1 MGRLDDQA
9 KKRIVELRKA
19 GLSFRKIKK
28 VLELDNIRVT
38 PQAVYLFLK
47 RKNVELAQPPGASH
61 LQPAG
66 GRGSRRTAINLA
78 GWEDEQLWNLL
89 QENETEQNKQAEPR
103 GSRQP
108 DPRPPALPRT
118 ATMSCKEP
126 HLNDNQDCKDS
137 IKIISVTSLCKDS
150 EQFGKVPAVPMG
162 PSPVAQLSPIN
173 SDSCSGIQ
181 TSAVGS
187 HPAPLSPATAQQQL
201 NSRGRMFLPPARN
214 PALIVKKKIV
224 DRAIHL
230 QKKATIH
237 NGHRPSDSTTVLPFL
252 VGVQPAS
259 QPPRANP
266 SVMAASMSH
275 SAHVKDAST
284 QTALLNPTC
293 PSGNQN
299 PVWGGQMLAPSPS
312 PHAIAEKLDAVHTQV
327 QKLSHV
333 MHAVLESQCRMER
346 QQEQQQRFQ
355 QEVLM
360 MLQQLRSTVSH
371 GTVPGNE
378 PCVPF
383 SSMADPLPTVP
394 NFSQFKMELI

>member
-1 MGRLDDQA
+1 MGRLDDHA

-66 GRGSRRTAINLA
+66 GQGSRRTGMNRA

-103 GSRQP
+103 VSRQP
-108 DPRPPALPRT
+108 GPRPPALPGR

-137 IKIISVTSLCKDS
+137 IKIVSVTSLCKDS
-150 EQFGKVPAVPMG
+150 GHFGKVPAVPMG
-162 PSPVAQLSPIN
+162 PSPAAQLSPIN
-173 SDSCSGIQ
+173 SDDCSGIQ

-187 HPAPLSPATAQQQL
+187 HPALLPPTTEEQQL

-237 NGHRPSDSTTVLPFL
+237 NGHSPSDSTTVLPFL

-266 SVMAASMSH
+266 SVMAASMSR

-284 QTALLNPTC
+284 QTALLNPAC
-293 PSGNQN
+293 PPGNEN
-299 PVWGGQMLAPSPS
+299 PVWGVQMLAPSPS
-312 PHAIAEKLDAVHTQV
+312 PHAIAEKLDAVHTEV
-327 QKLSHV
+327 QKLMHA
-333 MHAVLESQCRMER
+333 MHAVLERQCRMER

-360 MLQQLRSTVSH
+360 TLQQLSSNVSH

-383 SSMADPLPTVP
+383 SSMADPSPTVP

>member
-1 MGRLDDQA
+1 MGRLDDHA

-47 RKNVELAQPPGASH
+47 RKNVEPAQPPGASH
-61 LQPAG
+61 FQPAG
-66 GRGSRRTAINLA
+66 GRGSRRMAISRA

-89 QENETEQNKQAEPR
+89 QENETDQNKQAEPR

-108 DPRPPALPRT
+108 GPRTPALPGR
-118 ATMSCKEP
+118 ATVSCKEP
-126 HLNDNQDCKDS
+126 HLNDNQDCKDG
-137 IKIISVTSLCKDS
+137 IKIVSVTSLWKDS
-150 EQFGKVPAVPMG
+150 GPFGKVPTVPMG
-162 PSPVAQLSPIN
+162 PSPAAQLSPIN
-173 SDSCSGIQ
+173 SDDCSGTL
-181 TSAVGS
+181 TSALGN
-187 HPAPLSPATAQQQL
+187 HPAPLPPAMAQQQL
-201 NSRGRMFLPPARN
+201 NTRGRMFLLPARN

-230 QKKATIH
+230 QKKAAIH
-237 NGHRPSDSTTVLPFL
+237 NGHSPSDSTTVLPFL
-252 VGVQPAS
+252 VGVQPAN
-259 QPPRANP
+259 QHPRANP
-266 SVMAASMSH
+266 SVVAASMSR

-284 QTALLNPTC
+284 QTALLNSAC
-293 PSGNQN
+293 SSGNQI
-299 PVWGGQMLAPSPS
+299 PVLGGQMLAPSPTS
-312 PHAIAEKLDAVHTQV
+312 HAIAEKLDAVHNQV
-327 QKLSHV
+327 QKLTHAV
-333 MHAVLESQCRMER
+333 HAVLERQCRMER

-360 MLQQLRSTVSH
+360 ALQQLSSTVSH

-383 SSMADPLPTVP
+383 SSMADPSPPVP
-394 NFSQFKMELI
+394 NFSQFRMELI

>member
-1 MGRLDDQA
+1 MGRLDDHA

-47 RKNVELAQPPGASH
+47 RKNVEPAQPPGASH

-66 GRGSRRTAINLA
+66 GRGSRRTAINQA

-108 DPRPPALPRT
+108 GPRPPALPGR

-173 SDSCSGIQ
+173 SDDCSGIR

-187 HPAPLSPATAQQQL
+187 HPAPLPPAMVQQQL

-237 NGHRPSDSTTVLPFL
+237 NGHSPSDSTTVLPFL

-275 SAHVKDAST
+275 SAHDR
-284 QTALLNPTC
+284 
-293 PSGNQN
+293 
-299 PVWGGQMLAPSPS
+299 
-312 PHAIAEKLDAVHTQV
+312 TQV
-327 QKLSHV
+327 KGWRINGPLPNHAALGTLTTTGQLRTPSRKCQKLGEVQIPAQPVSMSLV
-333 MHAVLESQCRMER
+333 RGKETKALRGQRER
-346 QQEQQQRFQ
+346 
-355 QEVLM
+355 
-360 MLQQLRSTVSH
+360 S
-371 GTVPGNE
+371 P
-378 PCVPF
+378 
-383 SSMADPLPTVP
+383 PLPQIMQSSFP
-394 NFSQFKMELI
+394 HLGKSQGSAHPQCNG

>member
-1 MGRLDDQA
+1 MIHAPCPADRAMGRLDDHA

-47 RKNVELAQPPGASH
+47 RKNVEPAQPPGVSH

-66 GRGSRRTAINLA
+66 GRGSRRTAINRA

-108 DPRPPALPRT
+108 GPRPPALPGR

-173 SDSCSGIQ
+173 S
-181 TSAVGS
+181 
-187 HPAPLSPATAQQQL
+187 
-201 NSRGRMFLPPARN
+201 
-214 PALIVKKKIV
+214 
-224 DRAIHL
+224 
-230 QKKATIH
+230 KAW
-237 NGHRPSDSTTVLPFL
+237 L
-252 VGVQPAS
+252 
-259 QPPRANP
+259 
-266 SVMAASMSH
+266 SH
-275 SAHVKDAST
+275 S
-284 QTALLNPTC
+284 
-293 PSGNQN
+293 
-299 PVWGGQMLAPSPS
+299 
-312 PHAIAEKLDAVHTQV
+312 
-327 QKLSHV
+327 LSIS
-333 MHAVLESQCRMER
+333 L
-346 QQEQQQRFQ
+346 
-355 QEVLM
+355 
-360 MLQQLRSTVSH
+360 
-371 GTVPGNE
+371 G
-378 PCVPF
+378 
-383 SSMADPLPTVP
+383 
-394 NFSQFKMELI
+394 